1 MKKNKKWLYIGVGV
15 LIVIL
20 LLAAILKGKSSTKA
34 ETVSVEDAKE
44 RIIKEKVSGSG
55 KVYPELE
62 VKISSDVSGEIVK
75 LFCKEGDSVKANQ
88 VLAIVNPD
96 TYESVLQRTRA
107 GLDNSKAQM
116 ANARSMVLANKAQK
130 EQIQA
135 QLENARKIYNRN
147 KTLHDQKVISDAEL
161 ENAFSNMKAL
171 EANLKSSDA
180 NIQSA
185 EEGARAAQYT
195 VKSFEASLDEAS
207 KQLKKTTIVSPID
220 GVITMLAVE
229 EGERVVG
236 TMQMAGTEMMRIS
249 NMKNMEVSVEIS
261 ENDILKVKV
270 GDTASIEVDAYIDK
284 KFTGHVVEVAN
295 SASDIGSTAL
305 NTDKVTNFIVKVRI
319 DSKSYSNQILGSS
332 TFPFRPGM
340 SATVD
345 IFTSAVEKA
354 ISVPIQSVTTRP
366 KDENKTETDNIDD
379 LNEVVFIAEQDS
391 VKMIVVK
398 TGIQDDEFI
407 EIKQGIKPGQ
417 KVVTGPYNTVSKE
430 LKNGTKIKIE
440 DEKDK
445 KARQDKKKKN
455 EEKDKE

>member
-1 MKKNKKWLYIGVGV
+1 MKNNKKWIYIGIGALV
-15 LIVIL
+15 VIL
-20 LLAAILKGKSSTKA
+20 VVAALIKGKSSTKPV
-34 ETVSVEDAKE
+34 TVSVEDVKE

-75 LFCKEGDSVKANQ
+75 LFCKEGDSVKMNQ

-96 TYESVLQRTRA
+96 TYESVVQRTRA
-107 GLDNSKAQM
+107 GLDNSKAQF

-130 EQIQA
+130 EQIMA
-135 QLENARKIYNRN
+135 QLENAKKIYNRN
-147 KTLHDQKVISDAEL
+147 KTLHDQKVISDSEL
-161 ENAFSNMKAL
+161 ENAYSNMKSL
-171 EANLKSSDA
+171 EANLKSADA
-180 NIQSA
+180 NIMSA
-185 EEGARAAQYT
+185 EEGARAAQFT
-195 VKSFEASLDEAS
+195 VKSYEASLDEAS

-261 ENDILKVKV
+261 ENDILKVKK

-284 KFTGHVVEVAN
+284 RFTGHVVEVAN
-295 SASDIGSTAL
+295 SASDISKSAL

-319 DSKSYSNQILGSS
+319 DSKSYSDQVLGSS
-332 TFPFRPGM
+332 SFPFRPGM

-354 ISVPIQSVTTRP
+354 ISVPIQAVTTRP
-366 KDENKTETDNIDD
+366 KDEDKKEINNSED
-379 LNEVVFIAEQDS
+379 LNEVVFVVDKDTVQM
-391 VKMIVVK
+391 VVVK

-407 EIKQGIKPGQ
+407 EIKQGLTTGK
-417 KVVTGPYNTVSKE
+417 KVVTGPYNTISKD
-430 LKNGTKIKIE
+430 LKKGDHIKIE
-440 DEKDK
+440 DKTKAKKDK
-445 KARQDKKKKN
+445 KNK
-455 EEKDKE
+455 EEKEDKE